1 MDEEHWEGKLQGC
14 YFIKIGQGFPDD
26 MTLETG
32 PGRGE
37 GRLCDYLEMSAPQ
50 NEGQVQRP

>member
-1 MDEEHWEGKLQGC
+1 MEEEHWEGKQQGC
-14 YFIKIGQGFPDD
+14 YFIKIGQGFPDE

-37 GRLCDYLEMSAPQ
+37 GRLCDYLG
-50 NEGQVQRP
+50 NECSTE